1 MLESMIFA
9 GIGYIIGSIMGL
21 LLISKKEYK
30 SKEFIRKMD
39 LFLSFVKI
47 IIIYLYKIN
56 NYYKFLFNFAILYS
70 KYKESCDVMFD
81 K

>member
-39 LFLSFVKI
+39 LFLSFVNI
-47 IIIYLYKIN
+47 IIIYLYK
-56 NYYKFLFNFAILYS
+56 
-70 KYKESCDVMFD
+70 
-81 K
+81 